1 MEKSDNE
8 ICQVATTLINHYD
21 CVYYVDCITGS
32 YRNLLA
38 MKFFT
43 DLGVPPSGDDYFS
56 DFKRIIN
63 KYIFANDIENVR
75 HSLDK
80 YVMQERLRDNDTSI
94 TNYRIVID
102 GNIIHMRHSEFMCQ
116 DKQHVI
122 VCLENIEEDFQKR
135 EVTKKKFEAANRMA
149 RFDELTGIR
158 NKNAFTEYSQTIDG
172 RIKSRELD
180 YPFGIILCD
189 INDLK
194 MINDTR
200 GHSFGDESIQRA
212 SRLICSIFC
221 HSPVFRI
228 GGDEFV
234 IVLTER
240 DFEIKDELLEKLR
253 QESLLNK
260 RSADGPVVA
269 SGLAVYD
276 SEKDTCLTD
285 IFNRADQLMYE
296 NKKEIKA
303 IESDRLIKDID
314 KIELP
319 VEPDRKRMLDSLF
332 GAMCTVSGGGY
343 VFLCDMRCDYSR
355 WSLSLVDDFAMP
367 SEYMYHAGR
376 LWQQKVHPDDQ
387 EAYKEG
393 LEAILLTKKISPHHL
408 VYRAKRA
415 DGRYVSLTFRDFV
428 LNDSEGKG
436 DFFGGIIIP
445 V

>member
-1 MEKSDNE
+1 MENHDRE

-21 CVYYVDCITGS
+21 CVYYVDCTTGS
-32 YRNLLA
+32 YRNLLP
-38 MKFFT
+38 MKLFPNIK
-43 DLGVPPSGDDYFS
+43 LPASGSDYFS
-56 DFKRIIN
+56 DFKRIISQFI
-63 KYIFANDIENVR
+63 YANDIENVR

-80 YVMQERLRDNDTSI
+80 NVMQERLRDNDTSI
-94 TNYRIVID
+94 TNYRIIINE
-102 GNIIHMRHSEFMCQ
+102 NIIHMRHSEFMCQ
-116 DKQHVI
+116 DKRHVI

-172 RIKSRELD
+172 RIKNGELD

-194 MINDTR
+194 MLNDTR

-240 DFEIKDELLEKLR
+240 DFEIKDALLEKLR
-253 QESLLNK
+253 EESLLNK
-260 RSADGPVVA
+260 RTATGPVVA
-269 SGLAVYD
+269 SGLAIYD
-276 SEKDTCLTD
+276 PEKDFCVTD
-285 IFNRADQLMYE
+285 VFNRADHLMYE
-296 NKKEIKA
+296 NKKEIKL
-303 IESDRLIKDID
+303 IENKQLIRDLE

-319 VEPDRKRMLDSLF
+319 IDPERKKKLDALF

-343 VFLCDMRCDYSR
+343 VFLCDMHCDYSR

-376 LWQQKVHPDDQ
+376 LWQQKIHPDDL
-387 EAYKEG
+387 ESYKEG
-393 LEAILLTKKISPHHL
+393 LEAVLLTRKIAPCNL

-415 DGRYVSLTFRDFV
+415 DGRYVTLTYRDFV
-428 LNDSEGKG
+428 LYDSDGKG